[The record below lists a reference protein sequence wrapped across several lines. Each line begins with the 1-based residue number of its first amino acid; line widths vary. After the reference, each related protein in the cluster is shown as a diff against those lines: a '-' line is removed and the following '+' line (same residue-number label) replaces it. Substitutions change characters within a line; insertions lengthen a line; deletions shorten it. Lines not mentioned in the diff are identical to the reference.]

1 MGEHTIHSILDM
13 FLLLME
19 YSFPNSEYSHDVNEF
34 PQLFGQTTF
43 NQYCLAIHVLE
54 NNNLFTVRE
63 VDAMITKP
71 NKEYVE

>member
-1 MGEHTIHSILDM
+1 M

-54 NNNLFTVRE
+54 NNNMFTIRE
-63 VDAMITKP
+63 VEEMINKP
-71 NKEYVE
+71 NEEYVE

>member
-1 MGEHTIHSILDM
+1 M

-43 NQYCLAIHVLE
+43 NQYCLAIHVLD
-54 NNNLFTVRE
+54 NNNMFTIRE
-63 VDAMITKP
+63 VEEMINKP
-71 NKEYVE
+71 NEEYVE

>member
-1 MGEHTIHSILDM
+1 MK
-13 FLLLME
+13 

-54 NNNLFTVRE
+54 NNNMFTVRE

-71 NKEYVE
+71 NEEYIK